1 MRPVS
6 TAGTDLALYSA
17 LATVKVKEEK
27 LERARTSS
35 RRKEARLRSAI
46 QDSAAEAQALRT
58 RLAEL
63 VQEAEC
69 PLCMERPAV
78 TAFDCGHMYCCNND
92 CESSQ
97 VPVCPTCEAAVQT
110 RTGVFGAVQMLGE
123 LVESGLPHGA
133 RDRTVEEEEERVL
146 AEQRREARI
155 VELEQ
160 ELVATKAKAEQS
172 EAKAR
177 QTAMALTVLKRSQQK
192 EPAFDGAMGAD
203 SSCEGSSVSGR
214 SGANSANLW
223 GSRSLGALRV
233 ANDLFY
239 KEMEGWKVERERR
252 EGLAASGKDEAT
264 GPKRGR
270 AKASIRDILDTKR
283 TLDAV
288 FTLLDSVDKQRLWS
302 ATDPYEED
310 EDDEDDE
317 EDEDDDDDEVHGVK
331 QRKDGIDDDG
341 QPFEV
346 SAADI
351 RFALEGMEG
360 YFQFLGNNSFYLG
373 M

>member
-1 MRPVS
+1 M
-6 TAGTDLALYSA
+6 
-17 LATVKVKEEK
+17 ATVKVKEEK

-35 RRKEARLRSAI
+35 RRKEARLRCAI

-78 TAFDCGHMYCCNND
+78 TAFDCGHMYCCNSD

-160 ELVATKAKAEQS
+160 ELVATKAKAEQL

-177 QTAMALTVLKRSQQK
+177 QTAKALTVLKRSLQTV
-192 EPAFDGAMGAD
+192 ASLARDVA
-203 SSCEGSSVSGR
+203 VR
-214 SGANSANLW
+214 STVRAPRLGGTSTSI
-223 GSRSLGALRV
+223 GSRG
-233 ANDLFY
+233 
-239 KEMEGWKVERERR
+239 
-252 EGLAASGKDEAT
+252 
-264 GPKRGR
+264 
-270 AKASIRDILDTKR
+270 
-283 TLDAV
+283 
-288 FTLLDSVDKQRLWS
+288 
-302 ATDPYEED
+302 
-310 EDDEDDE
+310 
-317 EDEDDDDDEVHGVK
+317 
-331 QRKDGIDDDG
+331 
-341 QPFEV
+341 
-346 SAADI
+346 
-351 RFALEGMEG
+351 
-360 YFQFLGNNSFYLG
+360 
-373 M
+373 